1 MSDFSEAS
9 AAFVSVLLLSAAV
22 VSAVLPP
29 PPQAVKLAHIAAAS
43 TMLNVLFFHPPFYVK
58 YVIRRTIPLVKR
70 FSIRLKKINS
80 FFIFALQLFYNYS
93 RCFVNKFRKK
103 TNILKSQAINAKLYL
118 RNIISS
124 FCTTLFAFCW

>member
-1 MSDFSEAS
+1 M
-9 AAFVSVLLLSAAV
+9 
-22 VSAVLPP
+22 
-29 PPQAVKLAHIAAAS
+29 
-43 TMLNVLFFHPPFYVK
+43 K

-103 TNILKSQAINAKLYL
+103 TNIFKNIVKLLAIFLFRSNAKQKGIRFSPFQLYGKTYSL
-118 RNIISS
+118 SKLYSMFLCLDAIQHFPR
-124 FCTTLFAFCW
+124 